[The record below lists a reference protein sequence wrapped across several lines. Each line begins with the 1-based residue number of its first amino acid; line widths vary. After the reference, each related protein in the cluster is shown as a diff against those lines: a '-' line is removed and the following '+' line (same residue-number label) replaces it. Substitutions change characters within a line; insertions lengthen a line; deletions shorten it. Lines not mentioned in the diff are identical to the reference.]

1 MRPKQKPSR
10 SPIGKV
16 EGASRVQWSRTAGR
30 RGTTVRDVGCF
41 GGLGRKVDRQTD
53 RHNPCSLGRERKQL
67 PEFLK
72 AVSRS

>member
-1 MRPKQKPSR
+1 M
-10 SPIGKV
+10 
-16 EGASRVQWSRTAGR
+16 QWSRTAGR
-30 RGTTVRDVGCF
+30 RGTTVRDVGYF